1 MSTLHKNLRVRIVAT
16 IAAGL
21 LIALWTAVPAWAA
34 APVVTTGA
42 ASEVTASSMKIC
54 GTVNP
59 EGESTTYHF
68 NYEHYENGWQLEKS
82 APASAG
88 AGTTA
93 VEVCA
98 TLSGLTPDTTYWY
111 RIVAENG
118 SGETLGEEL
127 NQQMPATV
135 EGLATEPATSLTR
148 LGATSKVTL
157 NGVLAPNGHDT
168 HYYFEYAKGNYV
180 PVKGAENEI
189 APTLPGGDA
198 GEESKLEHVSVAVE
212 IPTNVEF
219 SYRLVGVNQFGA
231 TYGSEQRVFV
241 PAVEGVQTLTP
252 TELTASSA
260 VLNGTLEPNGYDAH
274 WQFVCVA
281 PEAVAPSVAADA
293 GSASGPVA
301 LSTTLTRLSNGD
313 PLEGNTTVSCRLV
326 ASDSLGSDEGALV
339 QFTTP
344 KAAPLIEDGAKP
356 GVTGTTAGVHSNIQT
371 ENEPTAFWVEYVDAA
386 RYDGTASNP
395 YEAGGK
401 TVSAD
406 LDATPYV
413 VRNATRGIVGLSAAT
428 TYHYRFVAENAT
440 GVTYGSDG
448 TFMTAPL
455 TPPVV
460 TTGAANGVSATGAT
474 ISGTV
479 NPEGLKTSYEFQ
491 IGETSSYGGAE
502 MFGNAGEAGGEEALS
517 TTLSYLVP
525 GKTYHYRLVAT
536 SVDGTT
542 YGGDMTFT
550 TPNVPSP
557 VAQPAPT
564 PLLALAPAVFP
575 VEPKTPATQPR
586 HKSKGKAKHKTAKK
600 HGKKAVRKGKRKK
613 KK

>member
-1 MSTLHKNLRVRIVAT
+1 MV
-16 IAAGL
+16 AAGL
-21 LIALWTAVPAWAA
+21 LIALCAA
-34 APVVTTGA
+34 APASAAVPVVTTGV
-42 ASEVTASSMKIC
+42 ASEVMASSMKVC

-88 AGTTA
+88 AGTA
-93 VEVCA
+93 ANEVCVA
-98 TLSGLTPDTTYWY
+98 LSGLMPQTKYWY

-118 SGETLGEEL
+118 SGESLGEEL
-127 NQQMPATV
+127 SQQTPAAV
-135 EGLATEPATSLTR
+135 EGLATEPPTNLTR
-148 LGATSKVTL
+148 LGATSSVTL

-168 HYYFEYAKGNYV
+168 HYYFEYAKGIYV
-180 PVKGAENEI
+180 PVKGVKNEI
-189 APTLPGGDA
+189 APALPGGDA
-198 GEESKLEHVSVAVE
+198 GEESKLVHVSATVE

-219 SYRLVGVNQFGA
+219 SYMLVGVNQFGA

-241 PAVEGVQTLTP
+241 PAVEGVQTLSP

-260 VLNGTLEPNGYDAH
+260 VLNGTLEPNGFDAH

-281 PEAVAPSVAADA
+281 PEAAAPSVAADA

-301 LSTTLTRLSNGD
+301 VNARLTQLSNGD
-313 PLEGNTTVSCRLV
+313 PLEGNTKMSCSLV
-326 ASDSLGSDEGALV
+326 ASDSLGSNEGALV
-339 QFTTP
+339 KFTTP
-344 KAAPLIEDGAKP
+344 AAAPLIENGAQP
-356 GVTGTTAGVHSNIQT
+356 GVTTTTAGVHSNIQT
-371 ENEPTAFWVEYVDAA
+371 ENEPTALWVEYVDAA
-386 RYDGTASNP
+386 GYDATAANP

-401 TVSAD
+401 TVAAH
-406 LDATPYV
+406 LEATPYV

-428 TYHYRFVAENAT
+428 AYHYRFVAENAT
-440 GVTYGSDG
+440 GVTYGSDV
-448 TFMTAPL
+448 TFTTAPL
-455 TPPVV
+455 SPPMV
-460 TTGAANGVSATGAT
+460 TTGAASGVSATGGT

-479 NPEGLKTSYEFQ
+479 NPESLKTSYEFQ

-502 MFGNAGEAGGEEALS
+502 IFGDAGEAGGDEAVS

-525 GKTYHYRLVAT
+525 GMTYHYRLLAT
-536 SVDGTT
+536 NADGTT
-542 YGGDMTFT
+542 YGPDMVFT

-557 VAQPAPT
+557 IGQPVPT
-564 PLLALAPAVFP
+564 PLLAFAPAVFP

-586 HKSKGKAKHKTAKK
+586 HKVKAKTKGKSKAKHKKK
-600 HGKKAVRKGKRKK
+600 AVGKKQGKKAVRKGQRKK